1 MSEHGNNF
9 RNIYNNKTYISN
21 IIKAIKEDNMKVV
34 CCKNCGAKYQLDD
47 DDDIS
52 TYECS
57 SCAGDLEF
65 LENYSDDEKSS
76 KSSFVDSFKYE
87 NSYIVQCEDCG
98 LKYKIKSN
106 DNILDYECDSC
117 GGSLRY
123 LDEEMNKELDKYLEE
138 RRQEHLRSNP
148 QETTNF
154 TPTTEEQQ
162 PKDNIPSIK
171 SLTNKL
177 ESFFSED
184 NLQNIAD
191 EETQEKELFEDN
203 VPKTARTTIP
213 QSVLSK
219 FGKEFAVPKTNDY
232 DILKN
237 FLKDEFFKGI
247 TEIYPKTEKQT
258 SKNER
263 FGGLIDKFS
272 IKEPEVGIVSNNF
285 DDNDETDILDIK
297 NMETNTLILLVG
309 AVIFILSIIEIL
321 AFNSGIGIFT
331 LFIGV
336 IIFCYGI
343 YKTKDVKETEERTRI
358 IREHLLTLPEEY
370 YVFYNVKTPTSN
382 SGINHLV
389 VGPTGIY
396 ALISQKYNPKI
407 RLESEN
413 ENLNLIGSTEL
424 DEDKIEEVQTSINTR
439 RFRYTTKQAK
449 FSQDNKVK
457 QKALS
462 LGEDL
467 INFLN
472 ENDIRNCF
480 VEPLVGF
487 INNEVV
493 VINMPLT
500 DEDLFIEEL
509 LNKIQIGTIKLDSET
524 IDKCAVLLSNYSA
537 DCSSEI

>member
-1 MSEHGNNF
+1 
-9 RNIYNNKTYISN
+9 
-21 IIKAIKEDNMKVV
+21 MKVV

-47 DDDIS
+47 DDDIT

-57 SCAGDLEF
+57 SCAGDLEY
-65 LENYSDDEKSS
+65 LEDYSDEVESS
-76 KSSFVDSFKYE
+76 RSSFISSFRYD
-87 NSYIVQCEDCG
+87 NSYIVQCQDCG
-98 LKYKIKSN
+98 LKYKIKSS
-106 DNILDYECDSC
+106 DSILDYECESC

-123 LDEEMNKELDKYLEE
+123 LDDEMNKELDKYIEE
-138 RRQEHLRSNP
+138 RRKELQNIRKESQTKEPTSEELKTEDNVHSLKSI
-148 QETTNF
+148 TNR
-154 TPTTEEQQ
+154 
-162 PKDNIPSIK
+162 
-171 SLTNKL
+171 L
-177 ESFFSED
+177 ENFFSEERM
-184 NLQNIAD
+184 LQIAD
-191 EETQEKELFEDN
+191 DEKKEKELEEELTE
-203 VPKTARTTIP
+203 KTARTTIP
-213 QSVLSK
+213 QSVQSK
-219 FGKEFAVPKTNDY
+219 FGKEFAVPKTDDY
-232 DILKN
+232 GILKS
-237 FLKDEFFKGI
+237 FLKDEFLKGMN
-247 TEIYPKTEKQT
+247 EYYPKTESAENKGFLDKISLREPNSEETESTIT
-258 SKNER
+258 SILESR
-263 FGGLIDKFS
+263 SD
-272 IKEPEVGIVSNNF
+272 F
-285 DDNDETDILDIK
+285 DIRDLDI
-297 NMETNTLILLVG
+297 NNTIIIIG

-321 AFNSGIGIFT
+321 TINSGIGIIA

-336 IIFCYGI
+336 IILCYGI
-343 YKTKDVKETEERTRI
+343 YKTRDVKQTEERTRI
-358 IREHLLTLPEEY
+358 IREHLLTLSDEY

-382 SGINHLV
+382 SGINHVV

-396 ALISQKYNPKI
+396 ALLSQKYTPKL

-413 ENLNLIGSTEL
+413 ENLSLIGSSEL
-424 DEDKIEEVQTSINTR
+424 DEEKIEEIPISGNMR

-472 ENDIRNCF
+472 DNNIKNCF

-509 LNKIQIGTIKLDSET
+509 LNKIQTATIKLDSET
-524 IDKCAVLLSNYSA
+524 IDKCAVLINRYAA

>member
-1 MSEHGNNF
+1 
-9 RNIYNNKTYISN
+9 
-21 IIKAIKEDNMKVV
+21 MKVV

-47 DDDIS
+47 DDDI
-52 TYECS
+52 TTFECS
-57 SCAGDLEF
+57 SCAGDLEY
-65 LENYSDDEKSS
+65 LENYSNEEKSNR
-76 KSSFVDSFKYE
+76 SSFISSFKYD
-87 NSYIVQCEDCG
+87 NSYIVQCQDCG

-123 LDEEMNKELDKYLEE
+123 LDDEMNEELDKYLEE
-138 RRQEHLRSNP
+138 RQKDIENIRRENKAKEPTS
-148 QETTNF
+148 EEV
-154 TPTTEEQQ
+154 TTE
-162 PKDNIPSIK
+162 DNVHSLKSI
-171 SLTNKL
+171 TNKL
-177 ESFFSED
+177 ENFFSEEHM
-184 NLQNIAD
+184 LQIAD
-191 EETQEKELFEDN
+191 DEKKEKELQEEVN
-203 VPKTARTTIP
+203 GKTARTTIP

-232 DILKN
+232 DVLKN
-237 FLKDEFFKGI
+237 FLKTEFFKGMKEYYPATSESKSNKSFLERI
-247 TEIYPKTEKQT
+247 SLNEPGEKLTPKTT
-258 SKNER
+258 
-263 FGGLIDKFS
+263 S
-272 IKEPEVGIVSNNF
+272 IKEN
-285 DDNDETDILDIK
+285 ETDFDIK
-297 NMETNTLILLVG
+297 NIDLKNLDSNNTIIIIG

-321 AFNSGIGIFT
+321 AINSGIGIIA

-336 IIFCYGI
+336 IILC
-343 YKTKDVKETEERTRI
+343 
-358 IREHLLTLPEEY
+358 IREHLLTLSEDY
-370 YVFYNVKTPTSN
+370 YVFYNVRTPTSN
-382 SGINHLV
+382 SGINHVV

-396 ALISQKYNPKI
+396 ALLSQKYNPKL

-413 ENLNLIGSTEL
+413 ENLNLIGSSEL
-424 DEDKIEEVQTSINTR
+424 DEDKIEEVPVSGNTR

-472 ENDIRNCF
+472 DNNIKNCF

-509 LNKIQIGTIKLDSET
+509 LNKIRTATVKLDSET
-524 IDKCAVLLSNYSA
+524 IDKCAVLINKYA
-537 DCSSEI
+537 DWRFCLQHSLFVMEEFQFQAF

>member
-1 MSEHGNNF
+1 
-9 RNIYNNKTYISN
+9 
-21 IIKAIKEDNMKVV
+21 MKVV

-47 DDDIS
+47 DDDIT

-57 SCAGDLEF
+57 SCAGDLEY
-65 LENYSDDEKSS
+65 LEDYSNGETKTN
-76 KSSFVDSFKYE
+76 SSFMSSFRYD
-87 NSYIVQCEDCG
+87 NSYIVQCQDCG
-98 LKYKIKSN
+98 LKYKIKSS
-106 DNILDYECDSC
+106 DSILDYECDSC

-138 RRQEHLRSNP
+138 RRKEIESIRKESQTKEPTSEELR
-148 QETTNF
+148 
-154 TPTTEEQQ
+154 TE
-162 PKDNIPSIK
+162 DNIHSIK

-177 ESFFSED
+177 ETFFSEERM
-184 NLQNIAD
+184 LQIAD
-191 EETQEKELFEDN
+191 DEKKEKELEEAG
-203 VPKTARTTIP
+203 PKTARTTIP
-213 QSVLSK
+213 QSVLSR
-219 FGKEFAVPKTNDY
+219 FGKEFAVPKTEDY
-232 DILKN
+232 NILKN
-237 FLKDEFFKGI
+237 FLKDEFFKSMK
-247 TEIYPKTEKQT
+247 EYYPKTEQT
-258 SKNER
+258 TKTSLLDKISLPEPGEIKTQSNSENEN
-263 FGGLIDKFS
+263 KF
-272 IKEPEVGIVSNNF
+272 NF
-285 DDNDETDILDIK
+285 DINNLD
-297 NMETNTLILLVG
+297 TNNTIIIIG

-321 AFNSGIGIFT
+321 AINSGMGIIA

-336 IIFCYGI
+336 IILCYGI
-343 YKTKDVKETEERTRI
+343 YKTRDVKQTEERTRI

-382 SGINHLV
+382 SGINHVV

-396 ALISQKYNPKI
+396 ALLSQKYNPKI

-413 ENLNLIGSTEL
+413 ENLSLIGSTEL
-424 DEDKIEEVQTSINTR
+424 DEDKIEEIPVSGNMR

-472 ENDIRNCF
+472 DNDIKNCF

-509 LNKIQIGTIKLDSET
+509 LNKIQTTTIKLDSET
-524 IDKCAVLLSNYSA
+524 IDKCAVLINRYAA
-537 DCSSEI
+537 DCSTEI